1 MRHLLISSLAV
12 YILDLWGVL
21 IFFIFV
27 LNAQLIVSGDSL
39 RVELMRMISDEL
51 CESYLVFI
59 VIIENTLNQ
68 ISSSVK
74 EMKILKL
81 IMENKQSK
89 AVKE

>member
-51 CESYLVFI
+51 RESYLVFI
-59 VIIENTLNQ
+59 VIIENTLSQ

>member
-39 RVELMRMISDEL
+39 RVELMRMISDEF

>member
-59 VIIENTLNQ
+59 VIIENTLSQ

>member
-1 MRHLLISSLAV
+1 MRHILISSLAV

-51 CESYLVFI
+51 RESYLVFI
-59 VIIENTLNQ
+59 VIIENTLSQ

>member
-39 RVELMRMISDEL
+39 RVELIRMISDEL
-51 CESYLVFI
+51 RESYLVFI
-59 VIIENTLNQ
+59 VIIENTLSQ

>member
-51 CESYLVFI
+51 RESYLVFI

-68 ISSSVK
+68 ISSSVE

>member
-51 CESYLVFI
+51 RESYLVFI
-59 VIIENTLNQ
+59 VIIENTLSQ
-68 ISSSVK
+68 ISSSIK

>member
-51 CESYLVFI
+51 RESYLVFI